1 MKRNLLEVKEKQIET
16 RLVNR
21 VEKAGGIAWKFS
33 SPQNASVPD
42 RIVMLNF
49 WMFFVELK
57 RPGLDLTEKQEA
69 KFALLRER
77 GVQCW
82 CISNYMEVDFLV
94 DLYCIAPGPGLDWRD
109 PAATMT
115 LARRRILGV

>member
-1 MKRNLLEVKEKQIET
+1 MKTNLLDIKEKQIET

-57 RPGLDLTEKQEA
+57 RPGLELTEKQEA

-77 GVQCW
+77 GVHCW
-82 CISNYMEVDFLV
+82 CISNYEEVDFLV
-94 DLYCIAPGPGLDWRD
+94 DLYCLHPGPGLIYRD
-109 PAATMT
+109 PSAT
-115 LARRRILGV
+115 LKQVERYVNRR